1 MHKYLFKLVRGA
13 FLFALEH
20 AVHTFSA
27 ENLKKKKK
35 VSTYKIIVEVVE
47 GKYDYLNVMCS
58 NGLSVGRP
66 VTFRCHGP
74 VELENKEYLW

>member
-1 MHKYLFKLVRGA
+1 VHKYLFKLVRGTIL
-13 FLFALEH
+13 LFALED
-20 AVHTFSA
+20 AIHTFSA
-27 ENLKKKKK
+27 VNLSKK
-35 VSTYKIIVEVVE
+35 VSIYKIIVEV
-47 GKYDYLNVMCS
+47 KYDYLNVMCS

>member
-1 MHKYLFKLVRGA
+1 MLYILSLQKIL
-13 FLFALEH
+13 
-20 AVHTFSA
+20 
-27 ENLKKKKK
+27 KKKK